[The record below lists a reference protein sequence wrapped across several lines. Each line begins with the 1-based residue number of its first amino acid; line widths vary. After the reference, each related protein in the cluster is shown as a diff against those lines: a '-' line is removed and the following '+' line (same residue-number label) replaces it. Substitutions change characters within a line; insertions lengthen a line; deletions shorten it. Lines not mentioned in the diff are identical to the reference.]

1 MSLMNFPCINKV
13 SYLGNFMQISGE
25 DFIKSRIL
33 KFFLVHLKH
42 KVLWEIK
49 NIQRGV
55 LETPI

>member
-1 MSLMNFPCINKV
+1 
-13 SYLGNFMQISGE
+13 MQISGE